1 MQKSNEN
8 LHKTLQ
14 EQTMKKLI
22 IAINLFFPSFNHLFA
37 LIFGYAEILQKLYD
51 ELLSKENGQT
61 LDEKQRK
68 CQL

>member
-8 LHKTLQ
+8 LYKTLQ
-14 EQTMKKLI
+14 EQTIKKLI

-51 ELLSKENGQT
+51 ELLSKEMAKHWMR
-61 LDEKQRK
+61 KQRK